1 MRLNPIRRSQ
11 LISPFGPGAM
21 HVLQGGVA
29 VVTGGLD
36 NWFQDKN
43 GNPTPQGEIVSSPLY
58 VREPRLE
65 AQLGVSHFRLAP
77 GPENRADSDAPE
89 LLTPVYRFPTW
100 FVCPICNRMRK
111 GHLHADGH
119 MTCLAEC
126 KQALKNKRSPAK
138 KTSPDKESKR
148 TKKARLRQI
157 SFAAVCDHGHLQD
170 FPWIEWVHRGE
181 PPSKD
186 CITSLFYE
194 AGGGGSLDDIT
205 IRCDKCNKQRSLQN
219 VMQGDIVPSIK
230 DPAVWSGLSRYL
242 YKNSGETDDAEST
255 REFLCQGHRP
265 WLGETEAQANC
276 TRPLRAVLINSTNAH
291 HADVRSAIH
300 IPAKYRPN
308 VSDLV
313 KILDEANFRAIISV
327 CRRAGD
333 EVTDIIKKLRK
344 KNTSGRLENFTDD
357 HLVEALSDHD
367 EAPPA
372 DQLVPGPGLSRA
384 EQELVLRRDE
394 YDAFLGDTDQDGR
407 LILRRMLCESLP
419 ASLNGF
425 ITNVVAVEKLR
436 ETRVFAGFSRLLGV
450 PGPGAPPAQ
459 SMLWRE
465 IPNQRSLRWLP
476 AAVVHGEGIFI
487 EFNEALLAAW
497 ESKIEVVKHVNI
509 LQGNHDACV
518 RRSGWEQ
525 MRITPRFVLLHTLS
539 HLLINRMVFECG
551 YGSSSL
557 RERLYVSTAPEA
569 PMAGMLIY
577 TAAGDSEGTMGGLV
591 KLAEPETLG
600 ELMLN
605 ALSEASW
612 CSADPLC
619 KEAVTSGGQ
628 GPDSLNLAA
637 CHSCA
642 LLPETSCEHFN
653 KYLDRMI
660 LVDPDLSIIRTE

>member
-36 NWFQDKN
+36 NWFQDRN
-43 GNPTPQGEIVSSPLY
+43 GNATPQEVIVASPLY

-77 GPENRADSDAPE
+77 GPENRADSEAPE

-100 FVCPICNRMRK
+100 FVCPVCNRMTR
-111 GHLHADGH
+111 GHLHTDGH
-119 MTCLAEC
+119 MTC
-126 KQALKNKRSPAK
+126 SV
-138 KTSPDKESKR
+138 DKC
-148 TKKARLRQI
+148 KKARLRQI

-170 FPWIEWVHRGE
+170 FPWVQWVHRGDQ
-181 PPSKD
+181 PSKN
-186 CITSLFYE
+186 CLVSLFYE
-194 AGGGGSLDDIT
+194 AEGSGSLDDIK
-205 IRCDKCNKQRSLQN
+205 IRCAACGVKPRSLQN
-219 VMQGDIVPSIK
+219 VMQGDLVPSK
-230 DPAVWSGLSRYL
+230 KHPAGWSGLSRYL
-242 YKNSGETDDAEST
+242 YNKTDNAEAV

-265 WLGETEAQANC
+265 WLGETESLAGC
-276 TRPLRAVLINSTNAH
+276 TRPLRAVLINSTNVH

-300 IPAKYRPN
+300 VPARYRSSA
-308 VSDLV
+308 SDLM
-313 KILDEANFRAIISV
+313 KILDEASFRNMISIWR
-327 CRRAGD
+327 CADD
-333 EVTDIIKKLRK
+333 EIMDIVKKLRK
-344 KNTSGRLENFTDD
+344 KDAQVRLKEFSDD
-357 HLVEALSDHD
+357 QLTQALTGHD
-367 EAPPA
+367 EAPPI
-372 DQLVPGPGLSRA
+372 DQPETGLEPNRA
-384 EQELVLRRDE
+384 EQELALRRDE
-394 YDAFLGDTDQDGR
+394 YDAFSGQTDRDGR
-407 LILRRMLCESLP
+407 LILRHIPCESLP
-419 ASLNGF
+419 ATLKGF
-425 ITNVVAVEKLR
+425 VTAVVAVEKLR
-436 ETRVFAGFSRLLGV
+436 ETRVFAGFSRLLGL

-459 SMLWRE
+459 SMLWRQ
-465 IPNQRSLRWLP
+465 IPNPASLRWLP

-487 EFNEALLAAW
+487 KFNEKLLAAW
-497 ESKIEVVKHVNI
+497 ECKNEVVAYVKI
-509 LQGNHDACV
+509 LQSNHDACV
-518 RRSGWEQ
+518 IRYNWEP
-525 MRITPRFVLLHTLS
+525 MEISPRFVLLHTLS

-557 RERLYVSTAPEA
+557 RERLYVSTDQSA

-591 KLAEPETLG
+591 KLAEPEKLG

-605 ALSEASW
+605 ALGEANW

-619 KEAVTSGGQ
+619 REAAASGGQ

-653 KYLDRMI
+653 KFLDRVVVLDALAGEEFRI
-660 LVDPDLSIIRTE
+660 K

>member
-36 NWFQDKN
+36 NWFQDRN
-43 GNPTPQGEIVSSPLY
+43 GNATSQEAIVASPLY

-77 GPENRADSDAPE
+77 GPENRADSEAPE

-100 FVCPICNRMRK
+100 FVCPVCNRMTR
-111 GHLHADGH
+111 GHLHTDGH
-119 MTCLAEC
+119 MTCAG
-126 KQALKNKRSPAK
+126 
-138 KTSPDKESKR
+138 DKCR
-148 TKKARLRQI
+148 KARLRQI
-157 SFAAVCDHGHLQD
+157 SFASVCDHGHLQD
-170 FPWIEWVHRGE
+170 FPWVEWVHRGS
-181 PPSKD
+181 PPSSN
-186 CITSLFYE
+186 CLVSLFYE
-194 AGGGGSLDDIT
+194 AEGSGSLDDIK
-205 IRCDKCNKQRSLQN
+205 IRCAACAVKPRSLQN
-219 VMQGDIVPSIK
+219 VMQGDLVPSK
-230 DPAVWSGLSRYL
+230 SYPAGWSGLSRYL
-242 YKNSGETDDAEST
+242 FNKTDDAEAAQ
-255 REFLCQGHRP
+255 EFLCQGHRP
-265 WLGETEAQANC
+265 WLGETEPQTAC
-276 TRPLRAVLINSTNAH
+276 TRPLRAVLINSTNVH

-300 IPAKYRPN
+300 VPARYRPTA
-308 VSDLV
+308 SDLA
-313 KILDEANFRAIISV
+313 KILDEASFRSMISV
-327 CRRAGD
+327 CRRADD
-333 EVTDIIKKLRK
+333 EVADIIKKLRRRDPQ
-344 KNTSGRLENFTDD
+344 GRLKNFTDVQ
-357 HLVEALSDHD
+357 LIQALAGHD

-372 DQLVPGPGLSRA
+372 DQPAPSQGPNRA
-384 EQELVLRRDE
+384 EQELALRRDE
-394 YDAFLGDTDQDGR
+394 YDAFSGETDRDGR
-407 LILRRMLCESLP
+407 LILRHMKCESLP
-419 ASLNGF
+419 ATLKGF
-425 ITNVVAVEKLR
+425 VTEVVAVEKLR
-436 ETRVFAGFSRLLGV
+436 ETRVFAGFSRLLGM

-459 SMLWRE
+459 SMLWRQ
-465 IPNQRSLRWLP
+465 IPNPASLRWLP

-487 EFNEALLAAW
+487 KFNEKLLAAW
-497 ESKIEVVKHVNI
+497 ESKHEVVERVKI
-509 LQGNHDACV
+509 LQSNHNSCV
-518 RRSGWEQ
+518 VRYNWEP
-525 MRITPRFVLLHTLS
+525 MEISPRFVLLHTLS

-557 RERLYVSTAPEA
+557 RERLYVSNDPGA

-605 ALSEASW
+605 ALGEANW

-619 KEAVTSGGQ
+619 REAASSGGQ

-660 LVDPDLSIIRTE
+660 LVDPDLSIIGNE